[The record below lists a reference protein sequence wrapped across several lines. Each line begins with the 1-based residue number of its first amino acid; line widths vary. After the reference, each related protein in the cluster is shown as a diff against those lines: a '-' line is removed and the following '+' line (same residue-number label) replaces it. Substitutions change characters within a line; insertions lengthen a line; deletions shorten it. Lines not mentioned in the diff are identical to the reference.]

1 MISAIFGGM
10 PLLLLA
16 ASLYWAFKRRP
27 GKRPPGTLSLSA
39 LLACFAVSFSAYQ
52 PAVRALADSAVALD
66 FPRLVSNSAT
76 LSAAASVSALL
87 CYLNHSAAEARRR
100 VRLRLWLLAVA
111 VGIMATT
118 FALTPPSTVWSAV
131 EHQGG
136 LRTLPTSLHLYS
148 MAYIAYLGYAVY
160 DCLTQTWTRSKA
172 STRTSQRVGLRM
184 TALGCLFA
192 LAYTAYKTVNTV
204 AALFGWN
211 AIAGGARCTSLVTP
225 ADCAFSVT
233 APAVSV
239 LLITIGLTL
248 PAVLWPVT
256 QFLRRRWERRT
267 AADLLPL
274 WRDLTEVSPNIV
286 LKTIGG
292 AAESEPAA
300 LVLHRKVVEVCDGIL
315 VLDAH
320 RSRAIEQLATDAVTR
335 RGQSG
340 TETGA
345 AIIEASILAAAIEA
359 ARADAP
365 PQDDP
370 APQATG
376 ESVRAGSLRA
386 EALWLR
392 SVSQQYTTSDIVRTA
407 VAAQRRTALEAA

>member
-10 PLLLLA
+10 PILLLT

-39 LLACFAVSFSAYQ
+39 LLACFAVAFSAYQ

-76 LSAAASVSALL
+76 LAAAASVSALL
-87 CYLNHSAAEARRR
+87 IYLNYSAADARRR
-100 VRLRLWLLAVA
+100 VRQRVRLLALAVA
-111 VGIMATT
+111 IMAAA
-118 FALTPPSTVWSAV
+118 FAITPSSMVWSAV
-131 EHQGG
+131 EQRGG
-136 LRTLPTSLHLYS
+136 LRTLPTSLHVYS
-148 MAYIAYLGYAVY
+148 VAYIAYLGYAVY

-172 STRTSQRVGLRM
+172 STRTSQRIGLRM

-192 LAYTAYKTVNTV
+192 LVYAAYKTINTI

-211 AIAGGARCTSLVTP
+211 AVAGGARCTSLVTP

-274 WRDLTEVSPNIV
+274 WRDLTEVSPSVV
-286 LKTIGG
+286 LTVIGG
-292 AAESEPAA
+292 SAESD
-300 LVLHRKVVEVCDGIL
+300 LVLHRRVVEVCDGIL
-315 VLDAH
+315 DLDVH
-320 RSRAIEQLATDAVTR
+320 RSRTIERLAAEAVER

-345 AIIEASILAAAIEA
+345 AIVEAAILAAAIEA
-359 ARADAP
+359 ARTGAL

-370 APQATG
+370 APQAAG
-376 ESVRAGSLRA
+376 ESARAGDLRA

-392 SVSQQYTTSDIVRTA
+392 SVSQQYVTSDIVRTA
-407 VAAQRRTALEAA
+407 VTSQQHTALEAA

>member
-16 ASLYWAFKRRP
+16 ASFYWAFKRRP
-27 GKRPPGTLSLSA
+27 GRRPPGTLSLSA
-39 LLACFAVSFSAYQ
+39 LLACFAVAFSAYQ
-52 PAVRALADSAVALD
+52 PSVRALADSAVALD

-87 CYLNHSAAEARRR
+87 VYLNYSAADARRR
-100 VRLRLWLLAVA
+100 VRQRVRLLALAVA
-111 VGIMATT
+111 IMAAA
-118 FALTPPSTVWSAV
+118 FAITPSSLVWSAV
-131 EHQGG
+131 EQRGG
-136 LRTLPTSLHLYS
+136 LRTLPTSLHVYS
-148 MAYIAYLGYAVY
+148 VAYIAYLGYAVY
-160 DCLTQTWTRSKA
+160 DCLTQTWRRSKA
-172 STRTSQRVGLRM
+172 STRTSQRIGLRM

-192 LAYTAYKTVNTV
+192 LTYAAYKTFNTV
-204 AALFGWN
+204 AALFDWEVLPDGS
-211 AIAGGARCTSLVTP
+211 RCTSLVTP
-225 ADCAFSVT
+225 VDCGFTVT

-256 QFLRRRWERRT
+256 QFLRRRWERKT

-274 WRDLTEVSPNIV
+274 WHDLTEVSPSVV

-292 AAESEPAA
+292 SAESD
-300 LVLHRKVVEVCDGIL
+300 LVLHRRVVEVCDGIL
-315 VLDAH
+315 DLDAH
-320 RSRAIEQLATDAVTR
+320 RSRAVEQLAADAVAH

-345 AIIEASILAAAIEA
+345 AIVEAAILAAAIEA
-359 ARADAP
+359 ARAGAR
-365 PQDDP
+365 PQADP

-392 SVSQQYTTSDIVRTA
+392 SVSQQYMANDIVRAA
-407 VAAQRRTALEAA
+407 VAAQRRTAFEAA

>member
-10 PLLLLA
+10 PILLLT
-16 ASLYWAFKRRP
+16 ASLYWAFKPRP

-39 LLACFAVSFSAYQ
+39 LLACFSVAFSAYQ
-52 PAVRALADSAVALD
+52 PAVRVLADSAVALD

-87 CYLNHSAAEARRR
+87 IYLNYSAADARRR
-100 VRLRLWLLAVA
+100 VRQRVRLLALAVA
-111 VGIMATT
+111 IMAVA
-118 FALTPPSTVWSAV
+118 FAITPSSMVWSAV
-131 EHQGG
+131 EQRGG
-136 LRTLPTSLHLYS
+136 LRTLPTSLHVYS
-148 MAYIAYLGYAVY
+148 VAYIAYLGYAVY

-172 STRTSQRVGLRM
+172 STRTSQRIGLRM

-192 LAYTAYKTVNTV
+192 LVYAAYKTINTI

-211 AIAGGARCTSLVTP
+211 AVAGGARCTSLVTP

-248 PAVLWPVT
+248 PAVLWPVA
-256 QFLRRRWERRT
+256 QFLRHRWERKT

-274 WRDLTEVSPNIV
+274 WRDLTEVSPSVV
-286 LKTIGG
+286 LTAIGG
-292 AAESEPAA
+292 SAESD
-300 LVLHRKVVEVCDGIL
+300 LVLHRRVVEVCDGIL
-315 VLDAH
+315 DLDVH
-320 RSRAIEQLATDAVTR
+320 RSRTIERLAAEAVER

-345 AIIEASILAAAIEA
+345 AIVEAAILAAAIEA
-359 ARADAP
+359 ARTGAL

-376 ESVRAGSLRA
+376 EFARAGDLRA

-392 SVSQQYTTSDIVRTA
+392 SVSQQYATSDIVRTA
-407 VAAQRRTALEAA
+407 VAAQQHTALEAA